1 MRRWLE
7 AVRKKVSLL
16 PRLFIFRRTVM
27 VASIG
32 SLTWVGGV
40 FVGGG
45 GGLVFGVG
53 EAGCVVGWYVGVP
66 QLWQNL

>member
-1 MRRWLE
+1 
-7 AVRKKVSLL
+7 
-16 PRLFIFRRTVM
+16 M